1 MELRLKGI
9 HDRENHPMS
18 TLEAQL
24 AARERPDDI
33 VVGRQRWNDLLFLH
47 WEVDPQLVQATLPPG
62 LTVDTYQDKAYL
74 GIVPF
79 FMERVRP
86 RGAPPVPWL
95 SWFQELNVRTY
106 VHDEQGRPGVLFY
119 SLDCNQPMAVWIAR
133 RAFHLSYFHARMSA
147 VRTATQVDY
156 HCQRKGC
163 PETAAGFSWQMTG
176 ELREALPGSLEF
188 FLVERYYLF
197 TQAPDGTLRSGQVHH
212 RPYQFNEAKLLA
224 HSTIPAAQAG
234 FQITGAPI
242 SALWANAV
250 DVSIYPL
257 RKCPGA

>member
-1 MELRLKGI
+1 
-9 HDRENHPMS
+9 MS

-24 AARERPDDI
+24 AAREAPDDI

-47 WEVDPQLVQATLPPG
+47 WEVDPQVVQAMLPAG
-62 LTVDTYQDKAYL
+62 LTVDTYQGSAYL

-86 RGAPPVPWL
+86 RGLPPLPWL

-119 SLDCNQPMAVWIAR
+119 SLDCNQPLAVWIAR
-133 RAFHLSYFHARMSA
+133 RTFHLPYFHARMSA
-147 VRTATQVDY
+147 TRTAEQVDY
-156 HCQRKGC
+156 RCQRKDWA
-163 PETAAGFSWQMTG
+163 ETAAEFSWRMPG
-176 ELREALPGSLEF
+176 ETKEAVHGSLEF

-197 TQAPDGTLRSGQVHH
+197 TRAPDGQLYSGQVHH
-212 RPYQFNEAKLLA
+212 RPYRICEADVLT
-224 HSTIPAAQAG
+224 HSIMPATQAG
-234 FQITGAPI
+234 FQIAGDPV
-242 SALWANAV
+242 SALRADAV

-257 RKCPGA
+257 RKCGRA